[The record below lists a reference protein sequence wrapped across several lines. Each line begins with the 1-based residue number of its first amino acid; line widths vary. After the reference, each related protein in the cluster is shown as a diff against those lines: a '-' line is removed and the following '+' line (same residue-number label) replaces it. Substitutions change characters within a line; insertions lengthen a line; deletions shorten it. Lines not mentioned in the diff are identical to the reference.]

1 MWSFAESHNDFACAL
16 WSQLLPRSGNMFF
29 SPFSIRM
36 ALGMTYAGARGET
49 AVQMSH
55 VLRGASS
62 DEALH
67 VTFAEIMR
75 KLNEAGGGRSE
86 IAVENSLWGQDGA
99 PLQPGFHDLLARCYG
114 GVVNVVD
121 FRHATEVARLT
132 INRWV
137 ADKTRQ
143 KIRELIPVGGVDADT
158 RLALVNAIYFKALW
172 VSQFRRA
179 ATRAEPFYLEGG
191 DKVQALLMH
200 QHGLFRY
207 LKGSDFQAVDLD
219 YRGHDL
225 SMLVLLPDEKQ
236 GLRDLETRF
245 SPQMLYDCVAHMRL
259 CDMEIFLPRFR
270 MTWGTVDL
278 GAQLRALGM
287 RLAFTRFQ
295 ADFSGINGREPLAE
309 DSLFISAVFHQAF
322 VEVNEEGTEAA
333 AATAV
338 GMTLSGTAA
347 PLPDPIF
354 RADHPFLFAIL
365 HRKSSAL
372 LFLGRMADP
381 TRES

>member
-1 MWSFAESHNDFACAL
+1 L
-16 WSQLLPRSGNMFF
+16 FF

-36 ALGMTYAGARGET
+36 ALGMTYAGARGQT

-55 VLRGASS
+55 ALRGASS

-75 KLNEAGGGRSE
+75 KLNAAGGGRSE

-99 PLQPGFHDLLARCYG
+99 PLQPGFLDLLARYYG

-121 FRHATEVARLT
+121 FRHATEMARLT

-143 KIRELIPVGGVDADT
+143 KIRELIPVGGLDADT

-172 VSQFRRA
+172 ASQFRKT
-179 ATRAEPFYLEGG
+179 ATRGEFFYLEGG
-191 DKVQALLMH
+191 DKAQTLLMH

-207 LKGSDFQAVDLD
+207 LKASDYQAVDLD
-219 YRGHDL
+219 YRGGEL
-225 SMLVLLPDEKQ
+225 SMLVLLPDQ
-236 GLRDLETRF
+236 RDGLRDLERRL
-245 SPQMLYDCVAHMRL
+245 SPRMVSDCVAKMQL
-259 CDMEIFLPRFR
+259 QNLEIFLPRFR

-278 GAQLRALGM
+278 RDQLRALGM
-287 RLAFTRFQ
+287 ELAFTRFQ
-295 ADFSGINGREPLAE
+295 ADFSGINGRQPPAE
-309 DSLFISAVFHQAF
+309 DSVFISAVFHQAF

-338 GMTLSGTAA
+338 GVTLSGLSA
-347 PLPDPIF
+347 PPPDPIF
-354 RADHPFLFAIL
+354 RADHPFLLAIL
-365 HRKSSAL
+365 HRKSSAI
-372 LFLGRMADP
+372 LFLGRMTDP